1 MYVLHLRGG
10 GGTSVD
16 ALHSEHGR
24 GLALWRWAEMTRARR
39 PEKDTRT
46 YVHTCREYVCY
57 LMYLSMY
64 LSSYSTTWV
73 PGGRPTR
80 APGFDAGKARFPASS
95 ADSRSADSSASGG
108 RRKQNR
114 TKQDKTGQN
123 RTKQDKTGQNRT
135 KQDKTGQNRTKQDKT
150 GRSRTK
156 QDKTGQN
163 RTKQDEAGQNRTK
176 QDKTGQN
183 RTKQD
188 EAGQNRT
195 KQDKTGRSRTKQ
207 DKTGQNRTKQ
217 DKTGQNR
224 TKQDKTGQN
233 RTKQNKTK
241 RCVRHQ
247 GGWAAR
253 YMHRYIHRSSGSL
266 VTDRPGWARRRIICT
281 GMYRRRSRGLF
292 SCYISTHIII
302 HTHMLTYTCACCSRR
317 ISLG

>member
-123 RTKQDKTGQNRT
+123 RTKQ
-135 KQDKTGQNRTKQDKT
+135 
-150 GRSRTK
+150 
-156 QDKTGQN
+156 
-163 RTKQDEAGQNRTK
+163 
-176 QDKTGQN
+176 
-183 RTKQD
+183 
-188 EAGQNRT
+188 
-195 KQDKTGRSRTKQ
+195 
-207 DKTGQNRTKQ
+207 
-217 DKTGQNR
+217 
-224 TKQDKTGQN
+224 
-233 RTKQNKTK
+233 NKTK